1 MASAYLTSNTGTATN
16 AKKFTLSMWIK
27 RSSLCDTNSQRFY
40 QGYQDGNNRFYA
52 MFDSTNSYPDSL
64 WVYAVTGGSTQVYWY
79 SARKFRDLNAW
90 YHIVFSADSTQASQA
105 DRLKVYINGV
115 EETSWTKTNNPSQN
129 IDWGNQLAQTNN
141 DLTLSGTESQTQP
154 FDGQMAHVN
163 FIDGTAYAP
172 TVFGQTDTNT
182 GIWTPKTSPSVTYG
196 NNGYFLKFDNSG
208 NMGLDSS
215 GENNNFTTI
224 GTIIQI
230 KDTPSNV
237 YAVLNSMQRLS
248 SQSLT
253 NVNSTFTNSSGGHR
267 ATNSTLAANTGKWYA
282 EVKVIAQDG
291 SATYP
296 QIGIINPDKFAYNMY
311 LGASDKGYGY
321 LSNGNKQY
329 NNSATS
335 FGNTYTV
342 GDIIGIAMDLD
353 NHKLY
358 FSKNGTW
365 ENSGVPTSGSTGTG
379 SAYDLATGVF
389 YSFAQSSFDG
399 SQNPVYSWNFGN
411 GYFGATAITSAGS
424 NGNESL
430 FEYDVPT
437 GYYALN
443 TKNLGT
449 QS

>member
-1 MASAYLTSNTGTATN
+1 
-16 AKKFTLSMWIK
+16 
-27 RSSLCDTNSQRFY
+27 
-40 QGYQDGNNRFYA
+40 
-52 MFDSTNSYPDSL
+52 
-64 WVYAVTGGSTQVYWY
+64 
-79 SARKFRDLNAW
+79 LN
-90 YHIVFSADSTQASQA
+90 
-105 DRLKVYINGV
+105 G
-115 EETSWTKTNNPSQN
+115 
-129 IDWGNQLAQTNN
+129 QLAHVHYANN
-141 DLTLSGTESQTQP
+141 ITYTSST
-154 FDGQMAHVN
+154 
-163 FIDGTAYAP
+163 
-172 TVFGQTDTNT
+172 FGETDTTT
-182 GIWTPKTSPSVTYG
+182 GIWKPKTSPTVTYG
-196 NNGYFLKFDNSG
+196 TNGFFLKMDNSG
-208 NMGLDSS
+208 NIGLDSS
-215 GENNNFTTI
+215 GQSNSFTTN
-224 GTIIQI
+224 GTIIQT

-335 FGNTYTV
+335 FGSTYTV
-342 GDIIGIAMDLD
+342 GDIIGIAMDLT
-353 NHKLY
+353 NNKIY

-365 ENSGVPTSGSTGTG
+365 QDSGNPASGATGTG

-411 GYFGATAITSAGS
+411 GYFGTTAITSAGS
-424 NGNESL
+424 NGNGSL
-430 FEYDVPT
+430 
-437 GYYALN
+437 
-443 TKNLGT
+443 
-449 QS
+449 